1 MKLTLLICFFGLLAF
16 VSSVALG
23 PKLTRRSHRLQW
35 LKQFKTQH
43 VEAQSKNLYLT
54 TQTWGSTYN
63 YPHGG
68 NTRTTSYPWYGST
81 RWNDGGTSSDVWYM
95 TTPWYNGRT
104 TTNPWN
110 NPTTWYPWQ
119 GSTSWNNNPTTYY
132 PWYTT
137 TPSYWL
143 TTTASPYNM
152 CPYGAISS
160 MSKQQCFQLFFG
172 NLTFIEAE
180 MDCQSRN
187 GHLASIHNAFD
198 NMLLNAN
205 DLTNKQWAWTDNS
218 RFDYADWYTYQ
229 SGNAYADCALV
240 DTSNGAWIRS
250 DCYTR
255 SYYACSVLAYPY

>member
-1 MKLTLLICFFGLLAF
+1 MKLTLLICFFGLLTF

-23 PKLTRRSHRLQW
+23 PKLTTRSHRLQW
-35 LKQFKTQH
+35 LKRFKTQDIETH
-43 VEAQSKNLYLT
+43 ET
-54 TQTWGSTYN
+54 TIPIVIT
-63 YPHGG
+63 
-68 NTRTTSYPWYGST
+68 TRYYTTISYPWYFSSPPCYGCGST
-81 RWNDGGTSSDVWYM
+81 S
-95 TTPWYNGRT
+95 
-104 TTNPWN
+104 NPWN

-119 GSTSWNNNPTTYY
+119 TSTSWNNNPTTWY

-198 NMLLNAN
+198 NMLLNDYARNMIGSNSNFYIGAN
-205 DLTNKQWAWTDNS
+205 DLTNKQWAWTDSS

-229 SGNAYADCALV
+229 SGNAFADCALV

-250 DCYTR
+250 DCYAR
-255 SYYACSVLAYPY
+255 SYYACSVPAYPY

>member
-1 MKLTLLICFFGLLAF
+1 MDDENTMTQDIETHETTIPI
-16 VSSVALG
+16 VIT
-23 PKLTRRSHRLQW
+23 TR
-35 LKQFKTQH
+35 
-43 VEAQSKNLYLT
+43 YYT
-54 TQTWGSTYN
+54 TI
-63 YPHGG
+63 
-68 NTRTTSYPWYGST
+68 SYPWYFSSPPCYGCGST
-81 RWNDGGTSSDVWYM
+81 S
-95 TTPWYNGRT
+95 
-104 TTNPWN
+104 NPWN

-119 GSTSWNNNPTTYY
+119 TSTSWNNNPTTWY

-198 NMLLNAN
+198 NMLLNDYARNMIGSNSNFYIGAN
-205 DLTNKQWAWTDNS
+205 DLTNKQWAWTDSS

-250 DCYTR
+250 DCYAR
-255 SYYACSVLAYPY
+255 SYYACSVPAYPY